1 MVITTSAS
9 ARRIQVVAGDI
20 TQQCVDAIVNAAN
33 SQLVP
38 GGGVCGAIHSA
49 AGPELARACRE
60 ISYCATGDAVTT
72 PGFNLPARWVIHA
85 VGPVWS
91 GGSDGEAELLA
102 SCYRAVVR
110 EADRVRAKNIAIPT
124 ISAGIYGFPLDD
136 ACAIAV
142 RTTISALANSSDV
155 DEVRLVG
162 FTDAA
167 CDAYRRALA
176 AEGSR

>member
-1 MVITTSAS
+1 MVITASDS

-20 TQQCVDAIVNAAN
+20 TQQRVDAIVNAAN

-38 GGGVCGAIHSA
+38 GGGVCGVIHRA
-49 AGPELARACRE
+49 AGPELAQACRE
-60 ISYCATGDAVTT
+60 IGPCPTGEAVTT

-91 GGSDGEAELLA
+91 GGSGGEAELLA
-102 SCYRAVVR
+102 SCYRAVLR
-110 EADRVRAKNIAIPT
+110 EADRVGAKSIAIPT

-142 RTTISALANSSDV
+142 RATTDALADSDV

-167 CDAYRRALA
+167 RDAYRRALA
-176 AEGSR
+176 DQGSR